1 MLTLALAILIAAAV
15 APGEAEVQLLDGTTV
30 AGTITAFDAQGVKI
44 VTAAGPRD
52 LARASLLD
60 IRWTREPAA
69 DDPAAPA
76 TQYLEL
82 IDGARLPVTEFT
94 AAKRVATISTPLADR
109 PLRIP
114 AERIRRVDLQ
124 PPTNAAADVWRQ
136 LDGSEA
142 AGDVLL
148 VANREGTKLDY
159 LTGVIGDVTAEEVA
173 FEYDNQKLPV
183 KRTRV
188 AGLAYYHA
196 EAARL
201 PEALCELTLVGGA
214 TLPVRQLELAD
225 GSLRVITPAAVRLT
239 IPLGQVERADFSAG
253 KLAYLSD
260 LEPTAVDWTPRVAA
274 PAAATLIAH
283 YGDPRNDVSYAG
295 SALTLAWAD
304 ESAPSGRDVRTF
316 AKGLALRSRTEATWR
331 LPAGMRRFTATAGI
345 DPATAEEGHVLLE
358 IRADERILWEGE
370 IDGRRDPVAIDVDLG
385 TARRLQIRVDYGRNL
400 DFGDRLH
407 LVDARVTK

>member
-1 MLTLALAILIAAAV
+1 MLTLALAILFAAV
-15 APGEAEVQLLDGTTV
+15 APGEAEVKLLDGTTV
-30 AGTITAFDAQGVKI
+30 AGVITAFDSESVT
-44 VTAAGPRD
+44 VTAATGPQEVPRT
-52 LARASLLD
+52 ALLD
-60 IRWTREPAA
+60 TRWTREPAP

-82 IDGARLPVTEFT
+82 VDGARLPITQFV
-94 AAKRVATISTPLADR
+94 AARRAATVATPLSDR
-109 PLRIP
+109 PLRVS

-124 PPTNAAADVWRQ
+124 PPTDAAADVWRQ
-136 LDGSEA
+136 LDSSEA

-148 VANREGTKLDY
+148 VLNREGTKLDY

-173 FEYDNQKLPV
+173 FTYDNQNLPV

-196 EAARL
+196 EVPRL
-201 PEALCELTLVGGA
+201 QEALCELTLVGGA

-225 GSLRVITPAAVRLT
+225 GALRVITPAAVRLT

-283 YGDPRNDVSYAG
+283 YGDPRHDISYAG

-370 IDGRRDPVAIDVDLG
+370 IDGRRDPVAIDVELG